1 MPKYA
6 YILARDVHVQA
17 EQERR
22 TAGSAEGAR
31 QSRMAVNSGSLML
44 KRCRQAQKV
53 HGNDPSHDASTF
65 SVRMG
70 KKVLTTVQDGFCGRA
85 RGSGVGS
92 SDDGNNTSPREGQE
106 NNTGTN
112 GQCEK

>member
-22 TAGSAEGAR
+22 TAG
-31 QSRMAVNSGSLML
+31 MAVNSGSLML

-70 KKVLTTVQDGFCGRA
+70 KKVLTTVQDGFCGRP
-85 RGSGVGS
+85 GSSGMGP

-106 NNTGTN
+106 NNTGTD
-112 GQCEK
+112 GHCEK

>member
-6 YILARDVHVQA
+6 YILARDVHAQA

-44 KRCRQAQKV
+44 KRCRQAQEM
-53 HGNDPSHDASTF
+53 HGYDFALTPSTF
-65 SVRMG
+65 PVRMG
-70 KKVLTTVQDGFCGRA
+70 KKVCTTVQDGFNSRA

-92 SDDGNNTSPREGQE
+92 SDDGNHTPPREGQE
-106 NNTGTN
+106 NNIGTD
-112 GQCEK
+112 GHCEK

>member
-6 YILARDVHVQA
+6 YILARDVHAQA

-22 TAGSAEGAR
+22 TAG
-31 QSRMAVNSGSLML
+31 MAVNSGSLML

-53 HGNDPSHDASTF
+53 HGNDPSHDAPALP
-65 SVRMG
+65 VRMG
-70 KKVLTTVQDGFCGRA
+70 KKVRATVQDGFSGRP
-85 RGSGVGS
+85 GSSGVGS

>member
-6 YILARDVHVQA
+6 YILARDVHAQA

-22 TAGSAEGAR
+22 TAG
-31 QSRMAVNSGSLML
+31 MAVNSGSLML

-53 HGNDPSHDASTF
+53 HGNDPSHDATALP
-65 SVRMG
+65 VRMG
-70 KKVLTTVQDGFCGRA
+70 KKVRATVQDGFSGRP
-85 RGSGVGS
+85 GSSGVGS

-106 NNTGTN
+106 NNIGTD

>member
-6 YILARDVHVQA
+6 ILYATRDALAEA
-17 EQERR
+17 EQERKR
-22 TAGSAEGAR
+22 TG
-31 QSRMAVNSGSLML
+31 MAVNSGSLML

-70 KKVLTTVQDGFCGRA
+70 KKVLTTVQDGFCSGA
-85 RGSGVGS
+85 RSSGLGP
-92 SDDGNNTSPREGQE
+92 SDDGNDSPPREGQE
-106 NNTGTN
+106 DNTGAD
-112 GQCEK
+112 GQGEE

>member
-6 YILARDVHVQA
+6 YILARDVYAQA

-22 TAGSAEGAR
+22 TAG
-31 QSRMAVNSGSLML
+31 MAVNSGSLML

-70 KKVLTTVQDGFCGRA
+70 KKVLTTVQDGFCSGA

>member
-6 YILARDVHVQA
+6 YILARDVYAQA

-22 TAGSAEGAR
+22 TAG
-31 QSRMAVNSGSLML
+31 MAVNSGSLML

-70 KKVLTTVQDGFCGRA
+70 KKVLTTVQDGFCGRP

>member
-1 MPKYA
+1 MPIYA
-6 YILARDVHVQA
+6 YILARDVHAQA

-22 TAGSAEGAR
+22 TAG
-31 QSRMAVNSGSLML
+31 MAVNSGSLML

-70 KKVLTTVQDGFCGRA
+70 KKVLTTVQDGFCSGA
-85 RGSGVGS
+85 RGSGLGP